1 MSESDKLDYGAAALW
16 IDHFIHRLGNIMAHA
31 LILVAGLHDA
41 VLVTTYNIDADS
53 THSSRCWALQT
64 LDDCPS

>member
-53 THSSRCWALQT
+53 TH
-64 LDDCPS
+64 